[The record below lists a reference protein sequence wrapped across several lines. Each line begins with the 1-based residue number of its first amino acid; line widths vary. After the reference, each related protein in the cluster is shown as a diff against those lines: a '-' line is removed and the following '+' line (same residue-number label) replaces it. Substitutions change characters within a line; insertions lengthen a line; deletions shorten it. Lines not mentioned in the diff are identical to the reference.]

1 MIKKSAF
8 VLVACALTACG
19 PQVPDSGASGV
30 GFDDY
35 QDYRGY
41 RSQRDSELNGT
52 SASAPAGT
60 PGALAAS
67 PSNPAPT
74 TVTSSTLP
82 DGDGAAAPTVTL
94 NNPGISDENDFGAVS
109 NRQSIESDAE
119 RLRAQREAR
128 QVIEPTALPTRTSAG
143 PNIVDY
149 AISTQNPVGQK
160 VYRRSITSTQKK
172 FTRNCAA
179 YASADLAQEDFLRK
193 GGPERDKL
201 GLDPDGDGFACAWD
215 PTPFRRI
222 TASNR

>member
-1 MIKKSAF
+1 MMKRSAF
-8 VLVACALTACG
+8 VLVACALSACA
-19 PQVPDSGASGV
+19 PAVPDSGATGV
-30 GFDDY
+30 GFDRY
-35 QDYRGY
+35 QDYNGY
-41 RSQRDSELNGT
+41 RSQRDAELNGAT
-52 SASAPAGT
+52 TAAPTANSGV
-60 PGALAAS
+60 LNAS
-67 PSNPAPT
+67 PSNPPPA
-74 TVTSSTLP
+74 TVTSTRLP
-82 DGDGAAAPTVTL
+82 EGDAAATA

-128 QVIEPTALPTRTSAG
+128 QVIEPTTLPTRTSAG
-143 PNIVDY
+143 PNIVEY

-160 VYRRSITSTQKK
+160 IYRRSITSTQNK

-179 YASADLAQEDFLRK
+179 YSSSDLAQEDFLRK